1 MITRI
6 EALNYRCLRRVEQ
19 DVGAFNVLVGPNG
32 SGKSTFLD
40 VLAFLRELVRD
51 GPDEAVAMRVAD
63 YRELFWMLTANR
75 LKLAVEAAVPE
86 DRLSGAQKG
95 RYDTCRYEVV
105 VGSVDERG
113 VGLIGET
120 LWLTRRS
127 KPSARQ
133 LHLFPSPP
141 SPASEI
147 AVPQRRSSSLKLI
160 NKSPKGNDVFYT
172 QTGKWNPIFQLGP
185 HKSALGN
192 LPDDETRFP
201 TATWFRRFL
210 TEGVHVIA
218 LDPGDMKRPCP
229 ITRSRGLRSDGS
241 NLPWVIRLLTEKKV
255 DFDEWVGHLRTAL
268 PDLESVETVEME
280 DRSCYVSLRYRNGLK
295 APSWALSD
303 GTLRMLG
310 LTVIPYVTEPGRVY
324 LIEEPENGIHP
335 AALEAV
341 FQSLTSVYDGQVLV
355 ATHSPVMVSM
365 TGLDQLLCF
374 AKSGEGAVDV
384 VSGTQHPRLR
394 DWHQEVSLGT
404 YLAGGV
410 LG

>member
-6 EALNYRCLRRVEQ
+6 EALNYRCLRHVEQ
-19 DVGAFNVLVGPNG
+19 DIGAFQALVGPNG

-40 VLAFLRELVRD
+40 VMAFLRDMVRF
-51 GPDEAVAMRVAD
+51 GPDEAVATRAMD
-63 YRELFWMLTANR
+63 HRELFWMRTAGQF
-75 LKLAVEAAVPE
+75 KLAIEVAVPA
-86 DRLSGAQKG
+86 DRVPEEQKE
-95 RYDTCRYEVV
+95 RYNTCRYEVV
-105 VGSVDERG
+105 VGCQDERG
-113 VGLIGET
+113 VGLTGET

-127 KPSARQ
+127 RPSTRQ
-133 LHLFPSPP
+133 MRLFPSPL
-141 SPASEI
+141 A
-147 AVPQRRSSSLKLI
+147 AVTDIKVPPRRPTSLKLV

-210 TEGVHVIA
+210 SEGLHVVA
-218 LDPGDMKRPCP
+218 LDPRDMRPPCP
-229 ITRSRGLRSDGS
+229 ITRSRGLLTDGS
-241 NLPWVIRLLTEKKV
+241 NLPWVVRSLAERKP
-255 DFDEWVGHLRTAL
+255 DFAEWVGHLQVAL
-268 PDLESVETVEME
+268 RDLETVETVLME
-280 DRSCYVSLRYRNGLK
+280 DKSCYVNLRFRSGLK
-295 APSWALSD
+295 VPSWAMSD
-303 GTLRMLG
+303 GTLRMLA
-310 LTVIPYVTEPGRVY
+310 LTVLAYVAEPGRAY

-341 FQSLTSVYDGQVLV
+341 FQSLTSVYEGQVLV

-365 TGLDQLLCF
+365 TGLEQLLCF
-374 AKSGEGAVDV
+374 AKSEDGAVDV
-384 VSGTQHPRLR
+384 VSGTHHPRLR
-394 DWHQEVSLGT
+394 NWHQEVSLGS